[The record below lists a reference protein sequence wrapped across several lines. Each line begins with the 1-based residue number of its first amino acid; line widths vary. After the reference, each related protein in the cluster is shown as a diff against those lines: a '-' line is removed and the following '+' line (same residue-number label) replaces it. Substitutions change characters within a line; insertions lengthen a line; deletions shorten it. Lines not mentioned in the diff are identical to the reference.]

1 MMVVMM
7 IARELESYK
16 YVFWF
21 CVQMISEK
29 GLGLSISRISLITLY
44 LPKYHILHMYTIS

>member
-1 MMVVMM
+1 M
-7 IARELESYK
+7 IDFQREPKRMKLRAL
-16 YVFWF
+16 F